1 MKFFNGKFILFCW
14 KFIVSKILTIY
25 ITFEIIDV
33 YENVI
38 TIQHLVIISDNITSI
53 YSIMRCR
60 NIFMNVL
67 RISTLTNDKRGLRAI
82 SCYAL
87 SLITKLW
94 KFANGRFNASFISS
108 IIKIHLSCCKRL
120 YYVYIYIQRANYS
133 NSFKSCRTFANSL
146 IQNLPP
152 WWSHISYNLS
162 CITFFVFFILSFKIL
177 STWQH
182 CIFYAILVII
192 IF

>member
-1 MKFFNGKFILFCW
+1 M
-14 KFIVSKILTIY
+14 
-25 ITFEIIDV
+25 

-152 WWSHISYNLS
+152 WWSHISYKSLVYHFF
-162 CITFFVFFILSFKIL
+162 CILYSQFQNPFNVTTLYFLCNPCYNYLLDHFYLN
-177 STWQH
+177 
-182 CIFYAILVII
+182 IFYSNYILN
-192 IF
+192 

>member
-1 MKFFNGKFILFCW
+1 MWNFLNGKFILFCW

-53 YSIMRCR
+53 YSMRCR

-177 STWQH
+177 QH
-182 CIFYAILVII
+182 CISYAILII